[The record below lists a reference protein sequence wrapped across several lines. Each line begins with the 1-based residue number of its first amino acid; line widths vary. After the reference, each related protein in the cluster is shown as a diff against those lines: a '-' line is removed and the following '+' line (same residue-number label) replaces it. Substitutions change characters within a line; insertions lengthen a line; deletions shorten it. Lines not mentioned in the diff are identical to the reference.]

1 MRVIVGVLLVVAA
14 CSSSRDAGD
23 DDSSTAS
30 PETEVT
36 ETSTESTSVTTPDG
50 SSTTPGS
57 TRTSTTTS
65 TTVSGT
71 PGTVTGSAI
80 AGALGGVEAAGPPFA
95 QTDPFSE
102 AVRLSDGTCVG
113 WAESKGGSTAGLA
126 VGAPV
131 TILDAVANQEI
142 GSGTVSAS
150 RWVDMADGGEQ
161 WNCLFDFTATVTGT
175 PAEFRVRIASLEPW
189 LARPDPSA
197 PGTFVA
203 SVSTGVSIGQIPSC
217 PPVPAEPTPTTTTPG
232 ATTTTAPATTTTTTI
247 PRPPVSGW
255 DAVGQYWSRGVDA
268 LCTAGLPVTAV
279 ARPCR
284 PDGVGSEYISSVV
297 DSNDPTL
304 IYANGAPIPAGT
316 QLTVVVPIARLC
328 G

>member
-1 MRVIVGVLLVVAA
+1 MRVIVGVLLVLAA

-23 DDSSTAS
+23 DDGSTTSAQ
-30 PETEVT
+30 TEVT
-36 ETSTESTSVTTPDG
+36 DSTTESTPAASTP
-50 SSTTPGS
+50 STGGS
-57 TRTSTTTS
+57 TSTSTTTS

-131 TILDAVANQEI
+131 TILDAVVNQEI
-142 GSGTVSAS
+142 GSGEVSAS

-161 WNCLFDFTATVTGT
+161 WNCVFDFTATVTGT
-175 PAEFRVRIASLEPW
+175 PAEFRVRIANLEPW

-217 PPVPAEPTPTTTTPG
+217 PPVPPEPTPTTTTAG
-232 ATTTTAPATTTTTTI
+232 ATTTTARPTTTTTTTTTT
-247 PRPPVSGW
+247 PRPPVTGW

-268 LCTAGLPVTAV
+268 LCSAGLPVTAV

-284 PDGVGSEYISSVV
+284 PSGVGSEYIASVV
-297 DSNDPTL
+297 DSDDPTT
-304 IYANGAPIPAGT
+304 IYANGTEIPAGT